1 MPDVH
6 EELHAR
12 GRQRVVLW
20 ELQLGGEDAALERRV
35 LGPLDEA
42 LPVEE
47 VVLGDGAGGDAVRG
61 VVGQGAVFLEE
72 APVRC

>member
-12 GRQRVVLW
+12 GRKRVVLW
-20 ELQLGGEDAALERRV
+20 ELQLSGEDAALERRV
-35 LGPLDEA
+35 FGALDEA
-42 LPVEE
+42 FPVEE

-61 VVGQGAVFLEE
+61 IVGQSAVLLEE